1 MKNHVVLWAI
11 PISVPDPI
19 YGIERVSSAKLL
31 GVYIQENF
39 NCDMH
44 FKHII
49 TVSRDFIYLRL
60 WSSRVL
66 A

>member
-31 GVYIQENF
+31 GVYIQGNF
-39 NCDMH
+39 SCDTH

-49 TVSRDFIYLRL
+49 TVSRDFIYFRL
-60 WSSRVL
+60 WSAEVL